1 MKYNQAVDLENIIRE
16 NIEQDKDMTITTN
29 SATYRIMPDHA
40 GFDCAKVEVSNRDGE
55 FATYGDKITVTHG
68 GYHLSVNDDAYVTI
82 IVETDC
88 GKKTGTFM
96 FYEPF
101 VVGRMF

>member
-1 MKYNQAVDLENIIRE
+1 MKYSQAIDLENTIRE
-16 NIEQDKDMTITTN
+16 NIEQDKDMTIITN
-29 SATYRIMPDHA
+29 NAIYHIMPDLA
-40 GFDCAKVEVSNRDGE
+40 GFDCAKVEVSNKDGE
-55 FATYGDKITVTHG
+55 FATMGDKITVTHG
-68 GYHLSVNDDAYVTI
+68 GYHLSVNDDAYVTV

-101 VVGRMF
+101 VVRRMF